1 MFRFKSLRARTLTIT
16 LPVIVITLALLMGM
30 AFMFSYTLLNKEL
43 TDKMNYQL
51 DVLSGKVEK
60 ELETHSKVTEHM
72 ARTIEMTPLTY
83 SLEQLDSL
91 LNKTVPVNKTSVGMG
106 IFMEPYAFDPSKQ
119 FVSTYGAKKDG
130 KVDITYEYSTPA
142 YNYHS
147 QEWYKIG
154 KATSKVTDYT
164 PPYYDEVSK
173 ISMMTVVAPFYS
185 PDKKLLGVAT
195 DDITLTDI
203 QTMVSGT
210 QVGKTGWAFMLDQDG
225 KFLSHPQTDKLM
237 VQSVQSDS
245 NTSLAEIGPA
255 LLSEKEGA
263 KTFTDENGLN
273 RLYFKKIAGT
283 NWTLALVMPENEF
296 FEPLSML
303 FYQLLAVSLFGLL
316 ILIAVI
322 YFFSKYLTGQIN
334 KANQL
339 SQALSAGDF
348 TASMDVKTADE
359 MGVMASRFNTMT
371 ANLRD
376 TLGQVSYNAQQ
387 VAATSEQLMASAEQ
401 TSKATEQIAQS
412 VQEIA
417 YGTELQV
424 DATNQGSDVINEI
437 AQHISLMEKGIE
449 EVSSSTRDANRQA
462 TEGNQMAAKTVEHMT
477 VIHDQMKQ
485 TATTVNA
492 LGQRSQ
498 EIGQMI
504 SLITSIANQ
513 TNLLA
518 LNAAIE
524 AARAGEQGR
533 GFAVVADEVRKLAE
547 QSSSAAEQVSN
558 IVADIQR
565 DTESAIEAMSHGS
578 VILGEG
584 MSLVNSTGTA
594 FEQITDSTSLLLTRT
609 DEVSAEMR
617 KISQEM
623 QAIVSAI
630 DHISQIAMQSAG
642 NSQTVAA
649 AAEEQ
654 NASMEEIS
662 AAATMLAK
670 MAEEL
675 NDNVRSFKLN

>member
-1 MFRFKSLRARTLTIT
+1 MFRFKSLRARTLAIT
-16 LPVIVITLALLMGM
+16 LPVIVLTLVLLMSM
-30 AFMFSYTLLNKEL
+30 AFMFSHAQLNKEL
-43 TDKMNYQL
+43 TEKMNYQL
-51 DVLSGKVEK
+51 DVLGSKVEK
-60 ELETHSKVTEHM
+60 ELEAHSKVTLNM
-72 ARTIEMTPLTY
+72 ARVIEMSPITY

-91 LNKTVPVNKTSVGMG
+91 LSKTVLVNETSVGMG

-119 FVSTYGAKKDG
+119 FVATYAAKKDG
-130 KVDITYEYSTPA
+130 KVSITYEYSTSS
-142 YNYHS
+142 YNYPE

-154 KATSKVTDYT
+154 ASTQKPTNYS
-164 PPYYDEVSK
+164 PPYYDEISKVS
-173 ISMMTVVAPFYS
+173 MTTVVAPFYS

-203 QTMVSGT
+203 QAMVSGT
-210 QVGKTGWAFMLDQDG
+210 KVGETGWAFLLDQNG
-225 KFLSHPQTDKLM
+225 KYLSHPQSDKLM
-237 VQSVQSDS
+237 VQSVQTDS
-245 NTSLAEIGPA
+245 NASLAEIGPA
-255 LLSEKEGA
+255 LLAENEGMT
-263 KTFTDENGLN
+263 TFSDDNGVN
-273 RLYFKKIAGT
+273 RVYFQKIPDT
-283 NWTLALVMPENEF
+283 NWTIALVMPENEF
-296 FEPLSML
+296 AKPLNAL
-303 FYQLLAVSLFGLL
+303 AYRLLAVSLLGLL

-339 SQALSAGDF
+339 SQALSSGDF
-348 TASMDVKTADE
+348 TATMDVKTADE

-371 ANLRD
+371 ATLRE
-376 TLGQVSYNAQQ
+376 TLSQVSYSAQQ

-417 YGTELQV
+417 YGTEQQV

-462 TEGNQMAAKTVEHMT
+462 AEGNQMAAKTVEYMT
-477 VIHDQMKQ
+477 VIHGQMEQ
-485 TATTVNA
+485 TAAVVNA

-504 SLITSIANQ
+504 ALITSIASQ

-547 QSSSAAEQVSN
+547 QSSSAAEQVSSL
-558 IVADIQR
+558 VTDIQR
-565 DTESAIEAMSHGS
+565 DTESAISAMSHGS
-578 VILGEG
+578 IILGEG
-584 MSLVNSTGTA
+584 MTLVTATGTA
-594 FEQITDSTSLLLTRT
+594 FEQISDSTAHLLTRT
-609 DEVSAEMR
+609 DEVSAEMK

-623 QAIVSAI
+623 QTIVAAI
-630 DHISQIAMQSAG
+630 DHISQIAIQSAG

-662 AAATMLAK
+662 AAVTMLAK

-675 NDNVRSFKLN
+675 NDTVRSFKLR

>member
-1 MFRFKSLRARTLTIT
+1 MFRFKSLRARTLAIT
-16 LPVIVITLALLMGM
+16 LPVIVLTFVLLMSM
-30 AFMFSYTLLNKEL
+30 AFMFSYAQLNKEL
-43 TDKMNYQL
+43 TEKMNYQL
-51 DVLSGKVEK
+51 DLLGNKVEQ
-60 ELETHSKVTEHM
+60 ELEAHSKVTLNM
-72 ARTIEMTPLTY
+72 ARVIEMSPITY

-91 LNKTVPVNKTSVGMG
+91 LTKTVPINETSVGMG
-106 IFMEPYAFDPSKQ
+106 IFMEPYAFDPAKQ

-130 KVDITYEYSTPA
+130 KVSITYEYNSPA
-142 YNYHS
+142 FNYPT

-154 KATSKVTDYT
+154 ASTKKATDYT
-164 PPYYDEVSK
+164 PPYYDEILK
-173 ISMMTVVAPFYS
+173 LPMTTVVAPFYS

-210 QVGKTGWAFMLDQDG
+210 KVGETGWAFLLDQGG
-225 KFLSHPQTDKLM
+225 KYLSHPQSDKMM
-237 VQSVQSDS
+237 VESVQTDS
-245 NTSLAEIGPA
+245 NTSLAEIGPG
-255 LLSEKEGA
+255 LLAENEGM
-263 KTFTDENGLN
+263 KTFSDDNGVN
-273 RLYFKKIAGT
+273 RVYFKKIPSA
-283 NWTLALVMPENEF
+283 NWTIALVMPENEF
-296 FEPLSML
+296 AKPLNAL
-303 FYQLLAVSLFGLL
+303 AYQLVTVSLLGLL

-339 SQALSAGDF
+339 SEALSSGDF
-348 TASMDVKTADE
+348 TASMDVKTVDE
-359 MGVMASRFNTMT
+359 MGVMASRFNAMT
-371 ANLRD
+371 ATLRE
-376 TLGQVSYNAQQ
+376 TLSQVSYSAQQ

-417 YGTELQV
+417 YGTEQQV

-437 AQHISLMEKGIE
+437 ARHISVMEKGIE
-449 EVSSSTRDANRQA
+449 EVNSSTRDANRQA

-477 VIHDQMKQ
+477 VIHGQMEQ
-485 TATTVNA
+485 TASVVNA

-504 SLITSIANQ
+504 ELITSIASQ

-565 DTESAIEAMSHGS
+565 DTESAIAAMSHGS
-578 VILGEG
+578 AILGEG
-584 MSLVNSTGTA
+584 MTLVNATGTA
-594 FEQITDSTSLLLTRT
+594 FEQIADSTAHLLTRT
-609 DEVSAEMR
+609 DEVSAEM
-617 KISQEM
+617 KQISQEM
-623 QAIVSAI
+623 QAIVTAI

-675 NDNVRSFKLN
+675 NDTVRSFKLS